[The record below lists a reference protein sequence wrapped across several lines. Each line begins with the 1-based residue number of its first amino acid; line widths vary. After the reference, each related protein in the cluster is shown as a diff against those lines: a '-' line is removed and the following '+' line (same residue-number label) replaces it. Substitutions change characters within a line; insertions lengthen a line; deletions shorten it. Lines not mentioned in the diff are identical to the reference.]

1 MKEELLG
8 KEVLAMYD
16 IRGIQGYIFKT
27 NAVKEIIGASKL
39 VDDII
44 INGLKDYVKNCVSP
58 EEKDLYLV
66 EWNNGDTADAFIKD
80 GSKVL
85 MQVMF
90 VGGGNAYVL
99 FRNGS
104 ICSEVNRYLGKYV
117 LDKTYS
123 LNVAIA
129 VIEKTA
135 SYTDDYRRINMEMR
149 RIKAHMPLSK
159 PVGAFSFTATDSI
172 TGLPITGCD
181 LKSVSKKYYCT
192 ESLLKR
198 KTADTLQ
205 EKNIEKIFD
214 NMVTQKGDNSTLA
227 LIHLDGNS
235 LGKRIMNLM
244 RDVKDYKTAIQK
256 MRRLSSGIDKTFK
269 DTFDEMTS
277 WMDSQ
282 QDKFKTDTMKYRKIV
297 VAGDDITFVCNAKLA
312 IPAVK
317 YFLEKLNE
325 KKTDFIE
332 TEEDKNPI
340 FTACAGIAFFNSHFP
355 FSDAYM
361 VAEACCDSA
370 KKRAKS
376 TECSISG
383 KDQIVGNFFD
393 FQMCTNVNASN
404 LDDYRDKHY
413 VTNGES
419 IIRRPYYVS
428 VENDKGLNAK
438 NEKYSVT
445 ELENKLSVLC
455 GSELPRSLGKEIR
468 NVIPQGNNEIKKEIA
483 FLKSRKHAGFE
494 RLEEEKGVWYDAC
507 ELMDLQ
513 L

>member
-1 MKEELLG
+1 MEQILLG

-16 IRGIQGYIFKT
+16 IRGIQSYIFKT

-58 EEKDLYLV
+58 EEKDLYLI

-99 FRNGS
+99 FRQGS
-104 ICSEVNRYLGKYV
+104 ICSSVNKYLGKYV
-117 LDKTYS
+117 LEKTYS

-129 VIEKTA
+129 VIEKTD
-135 SYTDDYRRINMEMR
+135 SYTKDYAKINDQMR
-149 RIKAHMPLSK
+149 KIKARMPVSK

-172 TGLPITGCD
+172 TGLPIVGRD
-181 LKSVSKKYYCT
+181 LKSVEKKYYCR

-198 KTADTLQ
+198 DAVD
-205 EKNIEKIFD
+205 EKNVEKIFD

-297 VAGDDITFVCNAKLA
+297 VAGDDITFVCNARLA

-325 KKTDFIE
+325 KKTDFIQ

-376 TECSISG
+376 KECSISG
-383 KDQIVGNFFD
+383 NDQIVGNFFD
-393 FQMCTNVNASN
+393 FQLCTNVNASN

-413 VTNGES
+413 VVDNES
-419 IIRRPYYVS
+419 FIQRPYYVR
-428 VENDKGLNAK
+428 VENDKGLNVK
-438 NEKYSVT
+438 NEKYSVSKV
-445 ELENKLSVLC
+445 EDKLSVLC
-455 GSELPRSLGKEIR
+455 SPDFPRSLGKEIR
-468 NVIPQGNNEIKKEIA
+468 NVIPQGNNEIKKEVA
-483 FLKSRKHAGFE
+483 FLKSRKHNEFNK
-494 RLEEEKGVWYDAC
+494 LEEEKGTWYDAC

>member
-44 INGLKDYVKNCVSP
+44 INGLKDYVKNCVSA

-129 VIEKTA
+129 VIEKTD
-135 SYTDDYRRINMEMR
+135 SYTKDYAKINDQMR
-149 RIKAHMPLSK
+149 KIKARMPVSK

-172 TGLPITGCD
+172 TGLPIVGCD
-181 LKSVSKKYYCT
+181 LKSVEKKYYCR

-198 KTADTLQ
+198 DAVD
-205 EKNIEKIFD
+205 EKNVEKIFD

-227 LIHLDGNS
+227 LIHIDGNS

-244 RDVKDYKTAIQK
+244 RDVKDYKSAIQK

-269 DTFDEMTS
+269 DTFKDMTS

-282 QDKFKTDTMKYRKIV
+282 QDRFKTDTMKYRKIV
-297 VAGDDITFVCNAKLA
+297 VAGDDITFVCNARLA

-325 KKTDFIE
+325 KKTDFIQ

-376 TECSISG
+376 KECSISG
-383 KDQIVGNFFD
+383 NDQIVGNFFD
-393 FQMCTNVNASN
+393 FQLCTNVNASN

-413 VTNGES
+413 VVDNES
-419 IIRRPYYVS
+419 FIQRPYYVR
-428 VENDKGLNAK
+428 VENDKGLNVK
-438 NEKYSVT
+438 NEKYSVSK
-445 ELENKLSVLC
+445 LEDKLSVLC
-455 GSELPRSLGKEIR
+455 SPDFPRSLGKEIR
-468 NVIPQGNNEIKKEIA
+468 NVIPQGNNEIKKEVA
-483 FLKSRKHAGFE
+483 FLKSRKHNEFNK
-494 RLEEEKGVWYDAC
+494 LEEEKGTWYDAC